1 MTISQ
6 AVENQRITDV
16 VDALARVQFP
26 VPITVSPL
34 WVVQQTVGVETV
46 KQRKLA

>member
-6 AVENQRITDV
+6 AAENQRIADV

-34 WVVQQTVGVETV
+34 WVVQQTVGVETT
-46 KQRKLA
+46 QRKRA